1 MKTGDKIRLLRLKNK
16 MSQEELGKKLN
27 ISKQAVYKYEK
38 DIIDEIPLSK
48 IKLLADIF
56 QVSPAYLT
64 GWEHVEPTVQKAV
77 KIPVLGR
84 VAAGI
89 PIEAIEDV
97 LDYEEITEKLASTG
111 TFFALRIKGDSMTPK
126 IQDGDTVIVR
136 QQNTAKSG
144 DIVIAKVNGDD
155 ACCKRLVINSQG
167 VILQSFNTAYEPM
180 FFTKEEVM
188 TRPVTIIGKVVELR
202 RKM

>member
-1 MKTGDKIRLLRLKNK
+1 MTKR
-16 MSQEELGKKLN
+16 KKHQ
-27 ISKQAVYKYEK
+27 K
-38 DIIDEIPLSK
+38 
-48 IKLLADIF
+48 
-56 QVSPAYLT
+56 
-64 GWEHVEPTVQKAV
+64 KAV
-77 KIPVLGR
+77 RIPVLGK

-89 PIEAIEDV
+89 PIEAIEDI

-155 ACCKRLVINSQG
+155 ACCKKLVINSQG

>member
-77 KIPVLGR
+77 KIPVLGK

-155 ACCKRLVINSQG
+155 ACCKKLVINSQG

>member
-89 PIEAIEDV
+89 PIEAIEDI

>member
-77 KIPVLGR
+77 KIPVLGK

-136 QQNTAKSG
+136 QQNTASNG

-155 ACCKRLVINSQG
+155 ACCKKLVINSQG

>member
-155 ACCKRLVINSQG
+155 ACCKKLVINSQG

>member
-167 VILQSFNTAYEPM
+167 VILQSFNTSYEPM

>member
-38 DIIDEIPLSK
+38 DIIDEIPLSR